1 MLLMEKDSQY
11 HVIIKPEKGTKLKF
25 KKEEAKQ
32 TATDR
37 LPAHVG
43 TIFKSRDEVKEDIE
57 MKRFKDFVK

>member
-57 MKRFKDFVK
+57 MKRFKDFLK